1 MPFFFRTLPRQAEAK
16 RKEKKTEAKRKE
28 NKRPK
33 LLYRALILFS
43 TKWFQWNAILADLA
57 ILFLTCSTGGDGS
70 TKIANIPLNNA
81 ATAPNTNAGKFPPP
95 NRSSH
100 GPLITDTSI

>member
-1 MPFFFRTLPRQAEAK
+1 MLAFDAKFINAFFFGTLPRQAEAK

-43 TKWFQWNAILADLA
+43 TK
-57 ILFLTCSTGGDGS
+57 
-70 TKIANIPLNNA
+70 
-81 ATAPNTNAGKFPPP
+81 
-95 NRSSH
+95 
-100 GPLITDTSI
+100 